1 MLAQTIQISFSSYA
15 ADTIRIHTG
24 ETGREIAFIPDMD
37 ISGEYSADFIVIK
50 PDDTFTI
57 AAATITDGKI
67 NVEIPEQAGAVAGAG
82 HYILK
87 IYDSGEVC
95 IYSASGGFMVDDHL
109 LTDGIIESVAEV
121 YGYQFPQDFALK
133 SETATLNDNVTATN
147 STWSSRKI
155 QDELDAFDPGTDLI
169 DDEATG
175 TDTTWSS
182 SKISEEIAAASPDL
196 IDDNEVLYD
205 KTWSSEKISYELGN
219 VQPFHV
225 YTSTEQPVGR
235 WIDGTTVYEMTIEAT
250 NISYGN
256 PVQLTIPTDVNI
268 KEITGIG
275 RIFLSNRFYYMP
287 IGCVSAAAITTWTGI
302 KIDAEPKY
310 SRLTVNL
317 NAPSGSTQTYVQIT
331 IRYTKPLS

>member
-1 MLAQTIQISFSSYA
+1 MLVQTIQISFSSYA

-24 ETGREIAFIPDMD
+24 ETGREILFVPDME
-37 ISGEYSADFIVIK
+37 ISGNYSADFIVIK

-121 YGYQFPQDFALK
+121 YGYQFPQDFAII
-133 SETATLNDNVTATN
+133 N
-147 STWSSRKI
+147 
-155 QDELDAFDPGTDLI
+155 
-169 DDEATG
+169 DDETSESN
-175 TDTTWSS
+175 TWSS
-182 SKISEEIAAASPDL
+182 SKIAEEIAAASPDL

-235 WIDGTTVYEMTIEAT
+235 WIDGKILYEKTFTVT
-250 NISYGN
+250 S
-256 PVQLTIPTDVNI
+256 P
-268 KEITGIG
+268 
-275 RIFLSNRFYYMP
+275 
-287 IGCVSAAAITTWTGI
+287 AAISVGTCNAYKVAELTGVDVAMF
-302 KIDAEPKY
+302 KSGVFIDATGHRNYGLSYDRYY
-310 SRLTVNL
+310 SGTDKMITEVYVDTPTNTMYVYATCPRTSGFTVSELTV
-317 NAPSGSTQTYVQIT
+317 TVQ
-331 IRYTKPLS
+331 YTKSTI